1 MIVGVPGTG
10 IGGLFYLLS
19 ALALPLREAIRRVR
33 DRANP
38 VSWRVVAQQTT
49 MAGGILAGMW
59 ATGLLIGAVLGAAR
73 SHVAPGVGLPAGN
86 LLRTAT
92 VALSLGT
99 LAAVLLGVELLR
111 LCLHR
116 RTRRETP
123 IERRGA
129 PETLQPSERRVAVAG
144 GGRGR
149 GRGLMLLVLL
159 EIGAAAAP
167 RTLVSQ
173 NGRVAASRLARA
185 DSVFAVGD
193 AAAAARAY
201 AAVLEADPQNSR
213 ATYRL
218 ADLRRRDPKEALPL
232 FRRYVVL
239 EPSDPWGYLAVADML
254 ARLGR
259 YDEALQ
265 SSAAALRLAPNERDA
280 VVGRA
285 RVLARARRT
294 DAAVAAYRQWLATDH
309 RDTEAWREL
318 ARELV
323 RAGRPGDAVQALER
337 AQAQTP
343 DPAVAQRLA
352 VVRAAAAPAV
362 TPLVSGSRDSD
373 GNTALRLGGAA
384 ELAADGPVRLGMT
397 ASRVQIRD
405 GFTTTGIDAMAL
417 RATWQPRAVAKV
429 DVTAGAVR
437 LDAMGGANATL
448 IPTGQLRA
456 RWRAP
461 ARGPALD
468 LRADRSVIDASPLLV
483 ANRVVRTE
491 LRGIVELPIAGRL
504 RLRGLGRAAALSDSA
519 ARNHRTGVGGVV
531 AFAAT
536 PSVEVSGQ
544 VHQVRYAHSSSAGY
558 FAPRLA
564 QVVEAGTYVEVET
577 GSALLAFDAGA
588 GVQRV
593 ARHGARVGPWRRA
606 LRLYALIAVPLAPG
620 RDLRLELE
628 GEDSQIAS
636 EAATSGQW
644 RYGSAMLSLRWALP

>member
-1 MIVGVPGTG
+1 MIVGLPGTG

-19 ALALPLREAIRRVR
+19 ALALPLRQAVRRVR
-33 DRANP
+33 DRASS
-38 VSWRVVAQQTT
+38 VTWRVVAGQTAI
-49 MAGGILAGMW
+49 AGGVLAGMW
-59 ATGLLIGAVLGAAR
+59 VTGLLLGVLLGVAR
-73 SHVAPGVGLPAGN
+73 SHTAPGVGTHSGN

-92 VALSLGT
+92 LVLSFGT

-111 LCLHR
+111 LWVHR
-116 RTRRETP
+116 RRPRETP
-123 IERRGA
+123 LEQCA
-129 PETLQPSERRVAVAG
+129 PETLQPSECRVAVAG
-144 GGRGR
+144 SGR

-159 EIGAAAAP
+159 EIGAAANP
-167 RTLVSQ
+167 RTAVSQ
-173 NGRVAASRLARA
+173 NRGVASRLARA
-185 DSVFAVGD
+185 DSVFATGNAV
-193 AAAAARAY
+193 AAARAY
-201 AAVLEADPQNSR
+201 AAVLVADPQNSR

-218 ADLRRRDPKEALPL
+218 ADLRKGDPSEALQL
-232 FRRYVVL
+232 FRRYVAL

-294 DAAVAAYRQWLATDH
+294 DAAVAAYRQWLATDD

-337 AQAQTP
+337 AQAQAS
-343 DPAVAQRLA
+343 DPAGARRLA
-352 VVRAAAAPAV
+352 VVRAAAAPAL
-362 TPLVSGSRDSD
+362 TPLVSGARDSD
-373 GNTALRLGGAA
+373 GNATLRLGVAA
-384 ELAADGPVRLGMT
+384 ELAADGPVRLGIT
-397 ASRVQIRD
+397 ASRGQVRD
-405 GFTTTGIDAMAL
+405 GFTTTGVDAIAL

-437 LDAMGGANATL
+437 LDATGGANATL

-461 ARGPALD
+461 ARGLALD
-468 LRADRSVIDASPLLV
+468 LRAERTVIDASPLLL

-491 LRGIVELPIAGRL
+491 LRGMVELPIAGWL
-504 RLRGLGRAAALSDSA
+504 KLRGLGRAAALSDSA
-519 ARNHRTGVGGVV
+519 EVNHRTGVGAVV

-544 VHQVRYAHSSSAGY
+544 VHQVRFAHSSSAGY
-558 FAPRLA
+558 FAPRFA
-564 QVVEAGTYVEVET
+564 QVVEAGTYVEFET
-577 GSALLAFDAGA
+577 GSVLCAFDAGA

-606 LRLYALIAVPLAPG
+606 LRLHALIAVPLAPG

-636 EAATSGQW
+636 AAATSGQW